1 MIVALISEGMKNIMF
16 RENVIK
22 KPEAAEKIQ
31 REVKDADFTMSCD
44 NNNKKGVVSML
55 FSGERIRLRKMSSED
70 VSIYHKWRNDIE
82 VMQFTNPSLD
92 VFTYAETEKF
102 VNSITESHNS
112 KGYMIEEVK
121 TDKPIGVTSLINIDY
136 GNRNAECII
145 DIGDKDYW
153 SKGFGR
159 EAFKLLLDFS
169 FNELNLHKIYLR
181 VFSFNE
187 RAIKLYQNL
196 GFYEEGK
203 LKEQLYRDGAWH
215 DIIFMGVL
223 KRNYKE

>member
-1 MIVALISEGMKNIMF
+1 MF
-16 RENVIK
+16 
-22 KPEAAEKIQ
+22 
-31 REVKDADFTMSCD
+31 
-44 NNNKKGVVSML
+44 
-55 FSGERIRLRKMSSED
+55 FSGERIRLRKMSSEDED

-92 VFTYAETEKF
+92 VFTYADTENF
-102 VNSITESHNS
+102 VKGITESRNS
-112 KGYMIEEVK
+112 KGYMIEEVR
-121 TDKPIGVTSLINIDY
+121 TDKPIGITSLINIDY

-159 EAFKLLLDFS
+159 EAFSLLLDFA
-169 FNELNLHKIYLR
+169 FNELNLHKVYLR

-187 RAIKLYQNL
+187 RAIKLYQKL

-215 DIIFMGVL
+215 DVVFMGLL

>member
-1 MIVALISEGMKNIMF
+1 
-16 RENVIK
+16 
-22 KPEAAEKIQ
+22 
-31 REVKDADFTMSCD
+31 
-44 NNNKKGVVSML
+44 ML
-55 FSGERIRLRKMSSED
+55 FNGERVRLRKMSIED

-92 VFTYAETEKF
+92 IFTYADTEKF
-102 VNSITESHNS
+102 INSIIESHNS

-121 TDKPIGVTSLINIDY
+121 TGKPIGVTSLINIDY

-153 SKGFGR
+153 GKGFGR
-159 EAFKLLLDFS
+159 ESFKLLLDFA
-169 FNELNLHKIYLR
+169 FKELNLHKVYLR

-187 RAIKLYQNL
+187 RAINLYNSF
-196 GFYEEGK
+196 GFGEEGK
-203 LKEQLYRDGAWH
+203 LQEQLYRNGAWH
-215 DIIFMGVL
+215 DIIFMGLL

>member
-1 MIVALISEGMKNIMF
+1 
-16 RENVIK
+16 
-22 KPEAAEKIQ
+22 
-31 REVKDADFTMSCD
+31 
-44 NNNKKGVVSML
+44 ML
-55 FSGERIRLRKMSSED
+55 FSGKRIRLRKMSRED

-82 VMQFTNPSLD
+82 VMQFTSPSLD
-92 VFTYAETEKF
+92 VFTYNDTENF
-102 VNSITESHNS
+102 VNGMIESHNS
-112 KGYMIEEVK
+112 KGYVIEEIN
-121 TDKPIGVTSLINIDY
+121 TDKAIGVTSLINIDY

-145 DIGDKDYW
+145 DIGNKDYW

-159 EAFKLLLDFS
+159 EAFELLLDFA
-169 FNELNLHKIYLR
+169 FKELNLHKVYLR

-196 GFYEEGK
+196 GFNEEGK

-215 DIIFMGVL
+215 DIIFMGLL

>member
-1 MIVALISEGMKNIMF
+1 MICHRLINFLPLYISYVDTDRGLLI
-16 RENVIK
+16 
-22 KPEAAEKIQ
+22 
-31 REVKDADFTMSCD
+31 
-44 NNNKKGVVSML
+44 ML
-55 FSGERIRLRKMSSED
+55 FYGKRIRLRKLSNED

-92 VFTYAETEKF
+92 VFSYDDTEKF

-121 TDKPIGVTSLINIDY
+121 TGKTIGVTSLINIDY

-153 SKGFGR
+153 GDGFGR
-159 EAFKLLLDFS
+159 ESFKLLLDFA
-169 FNELNLHKIYLR
+169 FNELNLHKVYLR
-181 VFSFNE
+181 VFFFND
-187 RAIKLYQNL
+187 RAIKLYKNL
-196 GFYEEGK
+196 GFAEEGK

-215 DIIFMGVL
+215 DINFMGLL

>member
-1 MIVALISEGMKNIMF
+1 
-16 RENVIK
+16 
-22 KPEAAEKIQ
+22 
-31 REVKDADFTMSCD
+31 
-44 NNNKKGVVSML
+44 ML
-55 FSGERIRLRKMSSED
+55 FNGERVRLRKMSIED

-92 VFTYAETEKF
+92 IFTYADTEKF
-102 VNSITESHNS
+102 INSIIESHNS

-121 TDKPIGVTSLINIDY
+121 TGKPIGVTSLINIDY

-153 SKGFGR
+153 GKGFGR
-159 EAFKLLLDFS
+159 ESFKLLLDFV
-169 FNELNLHKIYLR
+169 FKELNLHKVYLR

-187 RAIKLYQNL
+187 RAINLYNSF
-196 GFYEEGK
+196 GFDEEGK
-203 LKEQLYRDGAWH
+203 LQEQLYRNGAWH
-215 DIIFMGVL
+215 DIIFMGLL

>member
-1 MIVALISEGMKNIMF
+1 
-16 RENVIK
+16 
-22 KPEAAEKIQ
+22 
-31 REVKDADFTMSCD
+31 
-44 NNNKKGVVSML
+44 ML
-55 FSGERIRLRKMSSED
+55 FSGERIRLRKMSNED
-70 VSIYHKWRNDIE
+70 VSVYHKWRNDIE

-92 VFTYAETEKF
+92 VFTYADTEGF
-102 VNSITESHNS
+102 VNSMVESHNS
-112 KGYMIEEVK
+112 KGYIIEEIN

-159 EAFKLLLDFS
+159 EAFKLLLDFA
-169 FNELNLHKIYLR
+169 FKELNLHKVYLR

-196 GFYEEGK
+196 GFDEEGK
-203 LKEQLYRDGAWH
+203 LKEQLYRDGNWH
-215 DIIFMGVL
+215 DIIFMGLL

>member
-1 MIVALISEGMKNIMF
+1 MF
-16 RENVIK
+16 
-22 KPEAAEKIQ
+22 
-31 REVKDADFTMSCD
+31 
-44 NNNKKGVVSML
+44 
-55 FSGERIRLRKMSSED
+55 FSGERVRLRKMSSED
-70 VSIYHKWRNDIE
+70 VSIYHRWRNDME

-92 VFTYAETEKF
+92 VFTYADTENF
-102 VNSITESHNS
+102 VKGITESHNS

-121 TDKPIGVTSLINIDY
+121 TNKPIGVTSLINIDY
-136 GNRNAECII
+136 VNRNAESII

-159 EAFKLLLDFS
+159 ESFSLLLDFA
-169 FNELNLHKIYLR
+169 FNELNLHKVYLR

-187 RAIKLYQNL
+187 RAIRLYQKL

-203 LKEQLYRDGAWH
+203 LKEQLYRNGDWH
-215 DIIFMGVL
+215 DVVFMGLL